1 MKIIYF
7 RKMLY
12 NIAFGFLT
20 IALVACA
27 DALDEKG
34 FSFANEDTITDS
46 DEGALQWVTGAYSA
60 LTYEVFRWDVFP
72 HVLDFDCDYMSGPDW
87 AFGKFGSGNFQDDDH
102 TQQMWEKMY
111 NIIHR
116 CNLGIEHVEVMSTV
130 SSEVKDNALG
140 ELYFLKAYSYFL
152 LVRAFGALPIRDHTI
167 NSGQVDINQP
177 RQSIDSVYHYII
189 GMLEQSERL
198 TYKNTDKNFSL
209 GHASA
214 GAAASLLA
222 KVYLTMASG
231 AVPTGE
237 KVKVRGGKAYETVNG
252 EKVYTN
258 PVSIEHTKTQL
269 AGYERIDYQRYFAL
283 ARDKAKSVMDGE
295 YGSYDLLP
303 YDGLWAIANRNQT
316 EHIWCL
322 QTISDNEI
330 YGVSFGEGY
339 VGLLGTAGEVYG
351 LNHGMRDHWY
361 KLFEPQDYRIAQ
373 GVIHRWQR
381 YSDVESRVGSY
392 YPNNEE
398 WARMAKGYT
407 DNNGQWVA
415 PVAPFNDG
423 LIYNSKNDNTFLAYL
438 NKYTYVTDRTK
449 KRTDIYYPF
458 LRFADVLLIYAEAAN
473 EVNDGP
479 TQEALDALNRV
490 RVRSNATPKTLSGTG
505 NINEKVEFRS
515 AVLEERAME
524 FAEEGDRRW
533 DLIRWGI
540 YLPVMNAIGG
550 SDEVNILKSRTEKHL
565 LFPIPNSEAGVN
577 RYIQENNVGW

>member
-1 MKIIYF
+1 MKMTHLRYAASCMVYGLLIF
-7 RKMLY
+7 
-12 NIAFGFLT
+12 FLT
-20 IALVACA
+20 SCA

-34 FSFANEDTITDS
+34 FAFANEETITDS
-46 DEGALQWVTGAYSA
+46 DEGAQQWVTGAYSA
-60 LTYEVFRWDVFP
+60 LVYEVFRWDVFP
-72 HVLDFDCDYMSGPDW
+72 HVLDFDCDYMTGPDW

-102 TQQMWEKMY
+102 AQQMWEKMY

-116 CNLGIEHVEVMSTV
+116 CNLGLEHIEPMTQTSAEA
-130 SSEVKDNALG
+130 KNNAMG
-140 ELYFLKAYSYFL
+140 ELYFLKSYAYFL
-152 LVRAFGALPIRDHTI
+152 LVRAFGSLPIRDHTI
-167 NSGQVDINQP
+167 NSGKVDLNQP
-177 RQSIDSVYHYII
+177 RQSVDSVYNYII
-189 GMLEQSERL
+189 GMLQKGEL
-198 TYKNTDKNFSL
+198 LMYKNTDKNFSL

-222 KVYLTMASG
+222 KVYVTMASG

-237 KVKVRGGKAYETVNG
+237 KVIVRGGKAYEVVNG
-252 EKVYTN
+252 EKVYTS
-258 PVSIEHTKTQL
+258 PVAIEHTKTQL
-269 AGYERIDYQRYFAL
+269 EGYDKIDYKKYFLL
-283 ARDKAKSVMDGE
+283 ARDKARQVIDGD
-295 YGSYDLLP
+295 YGSYGLLP
-303 YDGLWAIANRNQT
+303 YKELWAMANRNKT
-316 EHIWCL
+316 EHIWSL

-361 KLFEPQDYRIAQ
+361 KLFESQDYRITE

-381 YSDVESRVGSY
+381 YSDVEYRVASF

-398 WARMAKGYT
+398 WRKRARGYT
-407 DNNGQWVA
+407 DANGQQVA
-415 PVAPFNDG
+415 PVSPFNDG
-423 LIYNSKNDNTFLAYL
+423 LSYNSKNDNTFLAYL
-438 NKYTYVTDRTK
+438 NKYTFVTDRTK

-479 TQEALDALNRV
+479 TQEALEALNKV
-490 RVRSNATPKTLSGTG
+490 RVRSNATPKVLTGDG
-505 NINEKVEFRS
+505 NINDKVKFRS

-550 SDEVNILKSRTEKHL
+550 SDEVDILKSRTEKHL
-565 LFPIPNSEAGVN
+565 LFPIPNSEVGVN
-577 RYIQENNVGW
+577 KYIKENNYGW

>member
-1 MKIIYF
+1 MKIRYIKYVASTF
-7 RKMLY
+7 TSGLLV
-12 NIAFGFLT
+12 LT
-20 IALVACA
+20 LFSCA

-34 FSFANEDTITDS
+34 FSFANEETITDS
-46 DEGALQWVTGAYSA
+46 DEGAQQWVTGAYST
-60 LTYEVFRWDVFP
+60 LTYEVFRWDAFP
-72 HVLDFDCDYMSGPDW
+72 HVLDFDCDYMTGPDW

-111 NIIHR
+111 NVIHR
-116 CNLGIEHVEVMSTV
+116 CNLGIEHIEPMTSA
-130 SSEVKDNALG
+130 SAEAKNNALG
-140 ELYFLKAYSYFL
+140 ELYFLKSYAYFL

-167 NSGQVDINQP
+167 NSGKVDLHQP
-177 RQSIDSVYHYII
+177 RQSVDSVYNYIE
-189 GMLEQSERL
+189 GMLQKSEQL

-237 KVKVRGGKAYETVNG
+237 KVIVRGGKAYDIVNG
-252 EKVYTN
+252 EKVYTS
-258 PVSIEHTKTQL
+258 PVAIEHTKIQL
-269 AGYERIDYQRYFAL
+269 DGYDKIDYKKYFIL
-283 ARDKAKSVMDGE
+283 ARDKAKQVMDGE
-295 YGSYDLLP
+295 YGSYGLLD
-303 YDGLWAIANRNQT
+303 YNGLWTIANRNKT
-316 EHIWCL
+316 EHIWSL

-330 YGVSFGEGY
+330 YGVSFGDGY
-339 VGLLGTAGEVYG
+339 VGYLGTAGEVYG
-351 LNHGMRDHWY
+351 LHHGMRDHWY
-361 KLFEPQDYRIAQ
+361 KLFEPQDYRITE
-373 GVIHRWQR
+373 GVMHRWQR
-381 YSDVESRVGSY
+381 YSDVEYHIGSY

-398 WARMAKGYT
+398 WKKKSQGYT
-407 DNNGQWVA
+407 DENGQWVA

-423 LIYNSKNDNTFLAYL
+423 LSYNSKNDNTFLAYL
-438 NKYTYVTDRTK
+438 NKYTNVTDRTK

-473 EVNDGP
+473 EANEGP
-479 TQEALDALNRV
+479 TQEALDALNKV
-490 RVRSNATPKTLSGTG
+490 RIRSNATLKTLTGTG
-505 NINEKVEFRS
+505 NINDKVKFRS

-550 SDEVNILKSRTEKHL
+550 SDEADILKSRTKKHL
-565 LFPIPNSEAGVN
+565 LFPIPNSEVGVN
-577 RYIQENNVGW
+577 KYIKENNYGW